1 MKKFLFDLF
10 PLILFFAAFKIAGS
24 DPEQANAFA
33 LAVGYQADIKQ
44 IPILIATAIAI
55 VATFVQIGWVWMRHG
70 KVDTMLWVSLGL
82 IVVFGGAT
90 LWLHDATFIKWK
102 PTVLYWLFAITLL
115 VSDYVFNKNLISA
128 MMKGQV
134 KLPSPVWRRL
144 NWSWVLFF
152 VSMGVLNL
160 YVAFN
165 YSESTWVNFKLF
177 GFMGLMLVFIV
188 LQGIML
194 SKHMVEEENP

>member
-24 DPEQANAFA
+24 DPEQANALA

-134 KLPSPVWRRL
+134 KLPSLVWRRL

>member
-10 PLILFFAAFKIAGS
+10 PIILFFAAFKIAGS
-24 DPEQANAFA
+24 DPEQANALA

-55 VATFVQIGWVWMRHG
+55 VATFLQIGWVWMRHG

-102 PTVLYWLFAITLL
+102 PTVLYWLFAVTLL
-115 VSDYVFNKNLISA
+115 VSDFVFKKNIISA

-134 KLPSPVWRRL
+134 KLPAPVWRRL
-144 NWSWVLFF
+144 NLSWVLFF
-152 VSMGVLNL
+152 ASMGVLNL

>member
-10 PLILFFAAFKIAGS
+10 PIILFFAAFKIAGS
-24 DPEQANAFA
+24 DPEQANALA

-55 VATFVQIGWVWMRHG
+55 IATFVQIAWVWMRHG

-102 PTVLYWLFAITLL
+102 PTVLYWLFAVTLL
-115 VSDYVFNKNLISA
+115 VSDFVFNKNIISV

-134 KLPSPVWRRL
+134 KLPAPVWRRL
-144 NWSWVLFF
+144 NLSWVLFF

>member
-1 MKKFLFDLF
+1 MKILFDLF
-10 PLILFFAAFKIAGS
+10 PIILFFAAFKLAGS
-24 DPEQANAFA
+24 DPEQANA
-33 LAVGYQADIKQ
+33 LAMSIGYHADIKQ

-55 VATFVQIGWVWMRHG
+55 IATFVQIGWVWFRHC

-90 LWLHDATFIKWK
+90 LWLHDPTFIKWK
-102 PTVLYWLFAITLL
+102 PTVLYWLFAVTLL
-115 VSDYVFNKNLISA
+115 VSDYVFKKNLISV

-144 NWSWVLFF
+144 NLSWVLFF
-152 VSMGVLNL
+152 AGMGVLNL

-188 LQGIML
+188 LQGLML
-194 SKHMVEEENP
+194 SKHMEEGENP

>member
-10 PLILFFAAFKIAGS
+10 PIILFFAAFKIAGS
-24 DPEQANAFA
+24 DPEQANALA

-82 IVVFGGAT
+82 IVVFGGLT

-102 PTVLYWLFAITLL
+102 PTVLYWLFAVTLL
-115 VSDYVFNKNLISA
+115 VSDYVFNKNIISV

-134 KLPSPVWRRL
+134 KLPAPVWRRL
-144 NWSWVLFF
+144 NLSWVLFF
-152 VSMGVLNL
+152 ASMGVLNL

>member
-1 MKKFLFDLF
+1 MKILFDLF
-10 PLILFFAAFKIAGS
+10 PIILFFAAFKLAGS
-24 DPEQANAFA
+24 NPEEANA
-33 LAVGYQADIKQ
+33 LAVAIGYHADIKQ
-44 IPILIATAIAI
+44 IPILMATAIAI
-55 VATFVQIGWVWMRHG
+55 AATFLQIGWVWFRHG
-70 KVDTMLWVSLGL
+70 KVDAMLWVSLGL

-90 LWLHDATFIKWK
+90 LWLHDPTFIKWK
-102 PTVLYWLFAITLL
+102 PTVLYWLFAVTLL
-115 VSDYVFNKNLISA
+115 VSDYVFKKNLISV

-144 NWSWVLFF
+144 NLSWVLFF
-152 VSMGVLNL
+152 ASMGVLNL

-188 LQGIML
+188 LQGLML
-194 SKHMVEEENP
+194 SKHMEEGENP

>member
-1 MKKFLFDLF
+1 MKILFDLF
-10 PLILFFAAFKIAGS
+10 PIILFFAAFKLAGS
-24 DPEQANAFA
+24 DPEQANA
-33 LAVGYQADIKQ
+33 LAMSIGYHADIKQ
-44 IPILIATAIAI
+44 IPILNATAIAI
-55 VATFVQIGWVWMRHG
+55 IATFVQIGWVWFRHG

-90 LWLHDATFIKWK
+90 LWLHDPTFIKWK
-102 PTVLYWLFAITLL
+102 PTVLYWLFAVTLL
-115 VSDYVFNKNLISA
+115 VSDYVFKKNLISV

-144 NWSWVLFF
+144 NLSWVLFF
-152 VSMGVLNL
+152 AGMGVLNL

-188 LQGIML
+188 LQGLML
-194 SKHMVEEENP
+194 SKHMEEGENP

>member
-10 PLILFFAAFKIAGS
+10 PIILFFAAFKIAGS
-24 DPEQANAFA
+24 DPEQANALA

-188 LQGIML
+188 LQGILL